1 VHAEGSPIAGELL
14 LFASGAGGEDVLC
27 THHSLR
33 DCREAKLW
41 FTNYRLIFMTKVRT
55 PHYTWAEVCSQRV

>member
-14 LFASGAGGEDVLC
+14 LFASGAGGEDVLY

-41 FTNYRLIFMTKVRT
+41 FTNYRLIFMTKVRAPT
-55 PHYTWAEVCSQRV
+55 PLGPKSCSQRV